1 MKLRNVFCLTLF
13 FGAIAGISSVQAAI
27 LGEPLA
33 VEQQQSSDP
42 LTNSRFQKLSRGVN
56 LSNWFIDSNENE
68 FDPNYITEEDLQ
80 IIKGLGLEHV
90 RLPIAPSLKF
100 DENNPQI
107 LNAEYLTYLDNA
119 LNQIQAAGLSAI
131 INLQASNEFKQRLA
145 TDDMFVDSVAQF
157 WRSLATHLST
167 RNPDQVFLEVVNE
180 PSFNYFLR
188 NDPAVDP
195 VARWNLVQTKLVNA
209 INEGAPNHT
218 VILKGHDWGESID
231 SLLKLTPYQ
240 DETPVPETA
249 SGDNSTPVV
258 TETPVPE
265 TASGDNSTPVVTET
279 PVPETASGDNL
290 TPVVTETPV
299 PETASGDNLT
309 PTEIQKPSEKYVYNF
324 HFYEPKRFTH
334 QGATWIDEEFSFIKN
349 LPYPF
354 NEELCAAAVAEIA
367 QETAKLWAQGYCDQK
382 WDITRLER
390 RIALAAN
397 WAKKHNVLLTA
408 NEFGV
413 YRQVVRA
420 EDRANWLRDVRSLLE
435 KYGIGWAMWE
445 YNSGFGLVT
454 TNTNGDRIVDRDIA
468 TALGLTLPPIL
479 PPTEASAT
487 PPVVSPGAE
496 IENSVTVGNTVTPS
510 PFPNN
515 QPRAIPSSSFI
526 PNAEIRFWLTPEEVP
541 PTKSVPEPSAIA
553 GFLVLTYTARKLK
566 RRI

>member
-13 FGAIAGISSVQAAI
+13 FGVLTGISSVQAAI
-27 LGEPLA
+27 LGEPLV

-42 LTNSRFQKLSRGVN
+42 LTNSRFQNLSRGVN
-56 LSNWFIDSNENE
+56 LSNWFIDSNQ
-68 FDPNYITEEDLQ
+68 FDPNYITEQDLQ
-80 IIKGLGLEHV
+80 IIKGLGLDHV

-188 NDPAVDP
+188 NDPTVDP

-240 DETPVPETA
+240 DETTVETENPVPETA
-249 SGDNSTPVV
+249 NGDNSTPV
-258 TETPVPE
+258 
-265 TASGDNSTPVVTET
+265 
-279 PVPETASGDNL
+279 
-290 TPVVTETPV
+290 
-299 PETASGDNLT
+299 
-309 PTEIQKPSEKYVYNF
+309 EIQKPSEKYVYNF
-324 HFYEPKRFTH
+324 HFYEPKLFTH
-334 QGATWIDEEFSFIKN
+334 QGATWIDDEFSFIKN

-354 NEELCAAAVAEIA
+354 NEELCNAAVAEIV
-367 QETAKLWAQGYCDQK
+367 QETAKIWAQGYCNQK
-382 WDITRLER
+382 WDIARLER

-435 KYGIGWAMWE
+435 KYNIGWAMWE
-445 YNSGFGLVT
+445 YNSGFGLVK

-468 TALGLTLPPIL
+468 TALGLTLPPI
-479 PPTEASAT
+479 PPAEGVSTP
-487 PPVVSPGAE
+487 PPVVSPEANT
-496 IENSVTVGNTVTPS
+496 ENSVP
-510 PFPNN
+510 PDN
-515 QPRAIPSSSFI
+515 QPQVTPSSSFI
-526 PNAEIRFWLTPEEVP
+526 PDAEITFWLTPEEVP
-541 PTKSVPEPSAIA
+541 PSKSVPEPSAIA
-553 GFLVLTYTARKLK
+553 GFLLLTYTARKLQ

>member
-1 MKLRNVFCLTLF
+1 MKLRNVFCLTFVLS
-13 FGAIAGISSVQAAI
+13 AIAGISSVQAAI
-27 LGEPLA
+27 LGEPLV
-33 VEQQQSSDP
+33 VEQQQSSDA
-42 LTNSRFQKLSRGVN
+42 LTKSRFQNLSRGVN
-56 LSNWFIDSNENE
+56 LSNWFIDSNQ
-68 FDPNYITEEDLQ
+68 FDPNYITEQDLQ

-90 RLPIAPSLKF
+90 RLPIAPSLLF
-100 DENNPQI
+100 DENNPTI
-107 LNAEYLTYLDNA
+107 LNAEYQLYLDNA

-188 NDPAVDP
+188 NEPAVDP
-195 VARWNLVQTKLVNA
+195 VERWNLVQTKLVNA

-240 DETPVPETA
+240 DETTVVTENPVPETASGDNSTSVITETA

-258 TETPVPE
+258 TETPV
-265 TASGDNSTPVVTET
+265 
-279 PVPETASGDNL
+279 
-290 TPVVTETPV
+290 
-299 PETASGDNLT
+299 
-309 PTEIQKPSEKYVYNF
+309 EIQKPSEKYVYNF

-334 QGATWIDEEFSFIKN
+334 QGATWIDDEFSVIKN

-354 NEELCAAAVAEIA
+354 NEELCNAAVAEIV
-367 QETAKLWAQGYCDQK
+367 QETAKIWAQGYCNQK
-382 WDITRLER
+382 WDIARLER
-390 RIALAAN
+390 RISLAAN

-413 YRQVVRA
+413 YRQVVRP
-420 EDRANWLRDVRSLLE
+420 EDRANWLRDVRSLFE
-435 KYGIGWAMWE
+435 KYNIGWAMWE
-445 YNSGFGLVT
+445 YNSGFGLVRE
-454 TNTNGDRIVDRDIA
+454 NENGDRIVDRDIA
-468 TALGLTLPPIL
+468 TALGLTLPPI
-479 PPTEASAT
+479 PPATEATT
-487 PPVVSPGAE
+487 PSPVVNPETE
-496 IENSVTVGNTVTPS
+496 IENSGTVGNTVTPS

-515 QPRAIPSSSFI
+515 QPQFVPSSSFI
-526 PNAEIRFWLTPEEVP
+526 PNADITFWLTPEEVP
-541 PTKSVPEPSAIA
+541 PSKSVPEPSAIA
-553 GFLVLTYTARKLK
+553 GFLLLTYTARKLK